1 MHFLNFTFE
10 MDGIL
15 LQNVILQQICL
26 QTVQYFRFAARH
38 EYEHMVPATSLILVF
53 VRVRKK

>member
-1 MHFLNFTFE
+1 MHLLNFTFE

-26 QTVQYFRFAARH
+26 QTVQYFRFVARH
-38 EYEHMVPATSLILVF
+38 EYEHTVSATSLILMF

>member
-1 MHFLNFTFE
+1 MQLLNFTVE

-15 LQNVILQQICL
+15 LQNVVLQQICL
-26 QTVQYFRFAARH
+26 QTVQYFHFVARH
-38 EYEHMVPATSLILVF
+38 EYEHTVSATSLILVF